1 MLAMSRVRAQE
12 PAQMPTPA
20 KLCPFCRGLN
30 SAGERRCY
38 RCGRPLPGP
47 LASGVVGF
55 IQNALGGEAPMTR
68 LLLGL
73 CIAVFALCI
82 AADHRLP
89 LWIADQFRL
98 STTLRFGAL
107 VGGLG
112 AAQPWRYLA
121 SVFVHFNVLHLAMNG
136 WSLRAVGPSAERQFG
151 RARFV
156 VLFVLSGIIGFVV
169 SDYWYGGM
177 SPPTAGA
184 SGAIFGTFGSVIGV
198 AYARRDPNWKQILL
212 QNAIN
217 LAILGFAFPVNN
229 AAHFGGLVTGAALG
243 FAFTKE
249 SPRLKLDLPFAAF
262 AGILLVLSVVSV
274 ALSAA
279 SPIWRSLRAHEMSQ
293 EP

>member
-1 MLAMSRVRAQE
+1 
-12 PAQMPTPA
+12 MPTSA

-38 RCGRPLPGP
+38 RCHRPLPGP
-47 LASGVVGF
+47 LATGAIGF
-55 IQNALGGEAPMTR
+55 VQNALGGDAPMTR

-73 CIAVFALCI
+73 CIAVFALCV
-82 AADHRLP
+82 ASDRRLP
-89 LWIADQFRL
+89 LWISDHFAL

-107 VGGLG
+107 LGGLG
-112 AAQPWRYLA
+112 AVQPWRYLA
-121 SVFVHFNVLHLAMNG
+121 SLFVHFNVLHLAMNG

-156 VLFVLSGIIGFVV
+156 VLFLLSGTLGFML
-169 SDYWYGGM
+169 SDWWYGV

-212 QNAIN
+212 QNAVN

-229 AAHFGGLVTGAALG
+229 AAHLGGLVTGAALG
-243 FAFTKE
+243 FLFTKE
-249 SPRLKLDLPFAAF
+249 SRRLRLDVPLGLL
-262 AGILLVLSVVSV
+262 AGLLLALSLVSVVLSAVSPV
-274 ALSAA
+274 
-279 SPIWRSLRAHEMSQ
+279 WRSLRLQEMSQ